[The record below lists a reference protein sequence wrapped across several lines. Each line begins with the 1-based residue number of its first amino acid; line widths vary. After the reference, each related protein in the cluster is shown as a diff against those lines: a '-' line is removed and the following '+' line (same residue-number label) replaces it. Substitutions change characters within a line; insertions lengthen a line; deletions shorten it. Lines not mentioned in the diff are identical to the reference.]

1 MTKGVFR
8 LLTFF
13 FSTACLAAFVW
24 FGLTVDL
31 GDRTLFGHIRAI
43 GSSEEA
49 QDLGKGIKSKVDDFV
64 GIEAA
69 KRAAEEAARKK
80 LAGKSG
86 DDDGDGDGE
95 SARGDDDRAGAEGK
109 RAKPAARKT
118 GPPQDEHSAGDR
130 EELRKLAGAKPPGP
144 APKGQGRATP
154 LSSRPPAPVQK

>member
-31 GDRTLFGHIRAI
+31 GERTLFGHIRAI

-80 LAGKSG
+80 LAGKG
-86 DDDGDGDGE
+86 QQDDDGEGDGDGNG
-95 SARGDDDRAGAEGK
+95 ARSDDKPGK
-109 RAKPAARKT
+109 TVARKA
-118 GPPQDEHSAGDR
+118 GPPQDEHSAADR
-130 EELRKLAGAKPPGP
+130 EELRKLAGSKPPRP
-144 APKGQGRATP
+144 TAKGQGRATP
-154 LSSRPPAPVQK
+154 LSARPPAPVQK